1 MAQSSWPFENIDT
14 TETQFSQFFRNLGAG
29 VQGTPSGT
37 ELQVSAGTGLAVDVG
52 AGQAMVRGHYYLS
65 NATESLALTTADG
78 SNPRIDTVL
87 LRLNPTLNSI
97 VLAVL
102 TGTPASSPVA
112 PTLTQTDS
120 GVFEYPLANVLV
132 PASAGIP
139 STITDRRGF
148 LGSRF
153 GLWTTNGRPSAP
165 FTGQVGYNTTL
176 SALDLWNGSAWV
188 GVADLLANGSIS
200 TAKLAND
207 SVTDEKLAIHN
218 GQYLATES
226 NSNTSISIVA
236 ADRGKL
242 ILTTASSAVT
252 MTIQTGFGTG
262 ERVDILQNGTGQITF
277 AAGSGVTL
285 ASRASR
291 LKTAGQFAGATI
303 IHLGSNAYRLV
314 GDLTN

>member
-1 MAQSSWPFENIDT
+1 MAQTSWPFENIDT
-14 TETQFSQFFRNLGAG
+14 TETQFSQLFRNLGAG

-37 ELQVSAGTGLAVDVG
+37 ELQVSAGTGLAVNVG

-65 NATESLALTTADG
+65 TATESLALATADG
-78 SNPRIDTVL
+78 TNPRIDTVI

-102 TGTPASSPVA
+102 TGTPNASPVA

-120 GVFEYPLANVLV
+120 AVFESPLANVLV

-139 STITDRRGF
+139 STITDRRQF
-148 LGSRF
+148 LGSRL
-153 GLWTTNGRPSAP
+153 GLWTTSGRPSAP
-165 FTGQVGYNTTL
+165 FTGQTGYNTTL
-176 SALDLWNGSAWV
+176 STLEAWSGSAWLSI
-188 GVADLLANGSIS
+188 GELIANGSIS

-226 NSNTSISIVA
+226 NANTSISVVA

-242 ILTTASSAVT
+242 ILTTSSSAVT
-252 MTIQTGFGTG
+252 MTIQSGFGTG

-277 AAGSGVTL
+277 AAGAGVTL
-285 ASRASR
+285 ASRASK
-291 LKTAGQFAGATI
+291 LKSAGQFAGITL
-303 IHLGSNAYRLV
+303 IHVGSNAYRLV